1 MQNIL
6 RIDGSARY
14 SDSVTR
20 QLADR
25 VVKGLQQ
32 RHPGAVVTR
41 RDLAAGVPQVTEDWI
56 TANFTPATERSPAQ
70 RDTLALSDRLVAELK
85 AADALVLATP
95 MYNFSVPAA
104 VKAWIDQVCRAGET
118 FRYTAE
124 GPVGLLADRPVYLV
138 LASGGVPVG
147 SAADHASAYLRHVL
161 GFVGIRD
168 LRLIA
173 AEGVVADPAAA
184 LQRAE
189 AQLASALGLASA
201 A

>member
-1 MQNIL
+1 MKNIL

-14 SDSVTR
+14 TDSVTR
-20 QLADR
+20 RLADQ
-25 VVKGLQQ
+25 VVARLQRQ
-32 RHPGAVVTR
+32 HPGAAVTR
-41 RDLAAGVPQVTEDWI
+41 RDLATGLPHVTEDWI
-56 TANFTPATERSPAQ
+56 AANFTPAAERSPGQ
-70 RDTLALSDRLVAELK
+70 REVLALSDALVAELK
-85 AADALVLATP
+85 AADAIVLAAP

-147 SAADHASAYLRHVL
+147 SAADYASDYLRHVF
-161 GFVGIRD
+161 GFIGIRD
-168 LRLIA
+168 VRVIA
-173 AEGVVADPAAA
+173 AERVVADPAGAV
-184 LQRAE
+184 QQAE
-189 AQLASALGLASA
+189 DQLASALGLASA